1 VKEGTRTVGV
11 GEGRTEGLRGPGS
24 DGRGVGVFAEP
35 EMETLK
41 RPPHDREEKQP
52 CLSLYI

>member
-1 VKEGTRTVGV
+1 VNEGTRTVGV
-11 GEGRTEGLRGPGS
+11 GLGRTEGLRGPGS
-24 DGRGVGVFAEP
+24 EGRALGVFAEP

-41 RPPHDREEKQP
+41 RPLQDREEKQP

>member
-1 VKEGTRTVGV
+1 MKEGTRTVGV